1 MDQSRPV
8 VMYSNIHDPIDVSGN
23 DIEVRDILRRRL
35 LAQRI
40 IKRLGEADCP
50 NVVGVYGGWG
60 TGKTSLINMLIYYNG
75 GLIGQGFRIL
85 NIDAWKYESG
95 DGLLIP
101 LIVRFKELTGSADL
115 PEVWKLIAKRVVAA
129 AGIVLADGILSPF
142 GVGPSQIGEVY
153 DKLSSKDDQISYK
166 SILEKWERE
175 ADDIGETEK
184 AFKKLVDAAA
194 QEQSGRRILIC
205 VDNLDRCSPENVV
218 KLLESIKVFFNAPGC
233 TWLFAMDS
241 DVVAGYINKKYQ
253 DTGVDGYSY
262 LDKIVPEQY
271 HLSLSP
277 ALDQDVIS
285 ALLRYASGG
294 GGSYQ
299 IDPAKI
305 PQIPKILVPRRL
317 IKSARKFAEFYKGS
331 FASNGVPPET
341 VMALCLLYHTWPDF
355 YQRLSSA
362 SGEHVRRILG
372 NFFQR
377 DGNDPAA
384 AALSKVNIP
393 LQKGFLQDS
402 ELIYFIQ
409 TVFSGVVSES
419 PDRYIRDIV
428 NGMNGLREGGLP

>member
-1 MDQSRPV
+1 MDQGCLIAGYGS
-8 VMYSNIHDPIDVSGN
+8 IHDPIDVSGN

-40 IKRLGEADCP
+40 VKRLEEADCP
-50 NVVGVYGGWG
+50 NVMGVYGGWG
-60 TGKTSLINMLIYYNG
+60 TGKTSLLNMLIHYNG
-75 GLIGQGFRIL
+75 GLNGQGLRIL
-85 NIDAWKYESG
+85 NIDAWKYESS

-101 LIVRFKELTGSADL
+101 LIIRFKELTGSAEL
-115 PEVWKLIAKRVVAA
+115 PEVWKVIAKRTVAT
-129 AGIVLADGILSPF
+129 AGIVFADGILSPF
-142 GVGPSQIGEVY
+142 RVGPSQIAEVY
-153 DKLSSKDDQISYK
+153 DKLSARDDLTSYK
-166 SILEKWERE
+166 NILEKWERE
-175 ADDIGETEK
+175 VDEIGETEK
-184 AFKKLVDAAA
+184 AFKKLVDAAVQA
-194 QEQSGRRILIC
+194 QGGRRILIC
-205 VDNLDRCSPENVV
+205 VDNLDRCSPENLV

-241 DVVAGYINKKYQ
+241 DVVAGYIAGRYRES
-253 DTGVDGYSY
+253 GVDGYSY
-262 LDKIVPEQY
+262 LDKIIPEQY

-285 ALLRYASGG
+285 TLLRYASG

-331 FASNGVPPET
+331 FASRGVPPET

-377 DGNDPAA
+377 DGKDSAA
-384 AALSKVNIP
+384 AVLSKANIP

-409 TVFSGVVSES
+409 TAFPNVVSEF
-419 PDRYIRDIV
+419 PEKHIRDIV
-428 NGMNGLREGGLP
+428 NGMEGLREGGLP